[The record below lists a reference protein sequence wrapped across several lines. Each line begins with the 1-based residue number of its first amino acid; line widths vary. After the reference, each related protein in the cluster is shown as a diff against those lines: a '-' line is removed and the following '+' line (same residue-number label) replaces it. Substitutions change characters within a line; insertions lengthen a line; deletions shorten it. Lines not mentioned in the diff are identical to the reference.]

1 MEHRLDV
8 SMLEPCEP
16 LERTLEAIRRL
27 GGGDYLRLIH
37 RREPNLLYP
46 LLRESGFVWHCCAG
60 GPSGFQIFIWRE
72 GDRQAAL
79 AAAEGFTTPC

>member
-16 LERTLEAIRRL
+16 LERTLAAIGHL
-27 GGGDYLRLIH
+27 GKGDYLRVIH

-46 LLRESGFVWHCCAG
+46 LLKEAGFSWRCCRDVDA
-60 GPSGFQIFIWRE
+60 GFQIFIWRQ
-72 GDRQAAL
+72 GDGTAEMTAAG
-79 AAAEGFTTPC
+79 EFTDPC

>member
-16 LERTLEAIRRL
+16 LERTLEAIGQL
-27 GGGDYLRLIH
+27 VEGDYLRVVH

-46 LLRESGFVWHCCAG
+46 LLQQSGFAWRCCPG
-60 GPSGFQIFIWRE
+60 GPSGFQIFIWRQ
-72 GDRQAAL
+72 GDRT
-79 AAAEGFTTPC
+79 AEIEAVGEFTDPC